1 MKWVTNGGA
10 GSEEGGVEVSLAV
23 NVSVN
28 VHLDML
34 ALCPGCGGGGALAGC
49 RPLLVTL

>member
-34 ALCPGCGGGGALAGC
+34 ALRPGCGGGALAGC